1 MRWNHMS
8 SCQKKK
14 KISSGR
20 WCLPALFLCLPHVQH
35 IPHCCFSK
43 GPCLCCKSL
52 CIFMLLFLSHPL
64 PVLIFCSL
72 NSLCREFRV
81 RANSKGNFEVCSA
94 FWKQLW
100 VFMLW
105 QRIKQRNKPPVLQ
118 YVTVRLFRVR
128 LSLMPVQRRLNSIFN
143 SILTVF
149 KVFNSI

>member
-1 MRWNHMS
+1 MVS
-8 SCQKKK
+8 SS
-14 KISSGR
+14 IVFV
-20 WCLPALFLCLPHVQH
+20 PATCTAHTSFCS
-35 IPHCCFSK
+35 SK
-43 GPCLCCKSL
+43 GLCLCCKSL

-118 YVTVRLFRVR
+118 YVCSRYVCLWCQCNTDWTVLLIFFKE
-128 LSLMPVQRRLNSIFN
+128 NSYFALGR
-143 SILTVF
+143 SFLWHAYLVCGHW
-149 KVFNSI
+149 